1 MSERVTGATDAQ
13 IEAAHADYS
22 EPPNCGVRYRVFDF
36 QQIAHYLIPPDHRI
50 IGPEDIAE
58 LRERSIA
65 LAVIR
70 LGEHGPTATITET
83 VDATIDALIGE
94 QQ

>member
-1 MSERVTGATDAQ
+1 MKDAEW
-13 IEAAHADYS
+13 EASYHVAQHIGNRLS
-22 EPPNCGVRYRVFDF
+22 G
-36 QQIAHYLIPPDHRI
+36 HRI
-50 IGPEDIAE
+50 IGPYDIAE